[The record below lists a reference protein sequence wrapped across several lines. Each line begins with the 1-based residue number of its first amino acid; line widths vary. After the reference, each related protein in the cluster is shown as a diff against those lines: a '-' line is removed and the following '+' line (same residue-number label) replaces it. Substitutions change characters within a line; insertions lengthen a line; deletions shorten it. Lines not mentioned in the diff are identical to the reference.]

1 MYQYSFDDN
10 TTKKIKDR
18 TKTSGD
24 IFEEF
29 GKVDS
34 KYNNLTKSDAKLN
47 LERLDYNFPSEDEI
61 KQKAENKLYE
71 YKNNG
76 INSIE
81 SGYETKNEA
90 LDSSKDDI
98 IKNTKQSMDTVEG
111 KYENAKENAKND
123 AIKRGLARSS
133 IVVNTLSNL
142 DAKKLSSLSELE
154 NSKNEKIEALNAQKS
169 TLEQEKQN
177 ALNSFNLTYA
187 IKLQDE
193 IDSITS
199 EIEKNRQSV
208 IKYNNE
214 IEQLQAKW
222 EKQRQDDEYDKTTNL
237 AKLVSQYGTSV
248 FDILKRN
255 EKYAIASEYFAGL
268 SKEDAINEI
277 TNNSEYKTALGTANY
292 NKLLEEINARK

>member
-1 MYQYSFDDN
+1 
-10 TTKKIKDR
+10 
-18 TKTSGD
+18 
-24 IFEEF
+24 
-29 GKVDS
+29 
-34 KYNNLTKSDAKLN
+34 
-47 LERLDYNFPSEDEI
+47 
-61 KQKAENKLYE
+61 
-71 YKNNG
+71 
-76 INSIE
+76 
-81 SGYETKNEA
+81 
-90 LDSSKDDI
+90 
-98 IKNTKQSMDTVEG
+98 MDTVEG